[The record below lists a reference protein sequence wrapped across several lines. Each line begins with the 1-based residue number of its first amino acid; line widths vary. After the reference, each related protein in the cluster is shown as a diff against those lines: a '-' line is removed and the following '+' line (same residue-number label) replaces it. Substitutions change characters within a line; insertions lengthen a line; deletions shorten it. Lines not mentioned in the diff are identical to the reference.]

1 METAEKAC
9 FNDFGKNFRKSRQ
22 KPRSDDLDTIKKIM
36 YFHTKKTTIRKM
48 QPTSKIGDVTKIHKF
63 FILKTP
69 RNIREVT
76 SSQC

>member
-36 YFHTKKTTIRKM
+36 YFHTKK
-48 QPTSKIGDVTKIHKF
+48 DNYTKNGAH
-63 FILKTP
+63 L
-69 RNIREVT
+69 
-76 SSQC
+76 